1 MKVIIAGSRTIQ
13 DYTLVLNAIK
23 ASGYEIDELVSGGA
37 RGVDSMGETWAYAHN
52 VPIKQFPA
60 EWDKYGKSAG
70 FRRNEVMAKYA
81 DALILVWDG
90 QSHGSAH
97 MLKTARA
104 QCLIVFECAFS
115 RGLVTTHRYK

>member
-1 MKVIIAGSRTIQ
+1 MKVIVAGSRTIH
-13 DYTLVLNAIK
+13 DYALVVNAIH

-104 QCLIVFECAFS
+104 QCLIVFECGFS
-115 RGLVTTHRYK
+115 RGLVTTHPYK